1 MKKHILA
8 ALALLMATTAGAAG
22 KQRGFA
28 IVIDPASYKEAKT
41 EVDAYAASVRADGL
55 VPIIVTEDTDNPD
68 KLRGRLKKMYAS
80 KSNPIEGA
88 VFIGD
93 IPVVR
98 VADAQHLASALKMD
112 QRAFPRDQWAVA
124 SDRFYDDFDLEFRF
138 IERDSVNPQWYY
150 YSLAP
155 EGSQYLAPDIYSGRI
170 HPMDDGTDKY
180 EQIRHYL
187 RKAVQAK
194 QEANIVDQILYFSG
208 HGYVSESVHA
218 RIDEKGA
225 LLQNF
230 PWMQTRR
237 QGIDYIDHK
246 RDRSVKTRLMNELQ
260 RNNLDIAILHHHGG
274 EEIEYLND
282 EPDPATPMEAI
293 NAVKDYAN
301 YVYRRHRGKGEPDDS
316 VKANIARNL
325 GNIPTAWMTEE
336 DAPGKAERDSIENR
350 KLNIYVEDF
359 EKFDPDVRMVILDAC
374 YNGSFHRPRYLSGA
388 YIFDKGKTVAAI
400 ANSVNVLQDK
410 WADRYIGAVGLGM
423 RAGNLV
429 KMNPY
434 LESHFIGDPTFRFTS
449 PVGDVDVNALL
460 AGDPAQWKEY
470 LDSEYPAL
478 RAMALRQ
485 LADAGLI
492 DSNALLAAYENDNSE
507 VVRMEAMMLL
517 SVLADENFVKC
528 LDMAVDDSFELIQ
541 RFAVNFIGKCG
552 NPELARA
559 LVSVGQRNNTGERI
573 EFGVEQ
579 SAAVYPCKMLLS
591 TLDSTF
597 ADTDYMDPEVI
608 KGYIGHALD
617 VYADSERLTGTQ
629 ALCHSD
635 SLTVKQQLQKI
646 RILRNSNMHYMVDD
660 LLVFLQKPHQDEVV
674 TVSLLEAL
682 GWFNRSFRRND
693 IASAAL
699 AMSKDRNRSQAVR
712 DEALKTYRRLTHR

>member
-1 MKKHILA
+1 MKQILA
-8 ALALLMATTAGAAG
+8 ALALLLSLTAGAAG
-22 KQRGFA
+22 QRRGFA
-28 IVIDPASYKEAKT
+28 IVIDPASYKEAKA
-41 EVDAYAASVRADGL
+41 EVDAYAASVKADGL
-55 VPIIVTEDTDNPD
+55 TPFIVTDGVDNPD
-68 KLRGRLKKMYAS
+68 KLRDRLKKMHDS
-80 KSNPIEGA
+80 KSCPIEGA

-93 IPVVR
+93 IPIVR
-98 VADAQHLASALKMD
+98 VTDAQHLASALKMD
-112 QRAFPRDQWAVA
+112 QRNYPRDQWAVA
-124 SDRFYDDFDLEFRF
+124 SDRFYDDFDLQFRF
-138 IERDSVNPQWYY
+138 IEQDSVNPQWYY

-155 EGSQYLAPDIYSGRI
+155 EGSQYLAPDIYTGRI
-170 HPMDDGTDKY
+170 RPFEDGSDKY
-180 EQIRHYL
+180 EQIRNYL
-187 RKAVQAK
+187 KKAVKAK
-194 QEANIVDQILYFSG
+194 QEANIVDNILYFSG

-230 PWMQTRR
+230 PWMHTRR

-260 RNNLDIAILHHHGG
+260 RDNLDIALLHHHGG

-293 NAVKDYAN
+293 DAVKEYAN
-301 YVYRRHRGKGEPDDS
+301 YMYRRHRGKGTPDDS

-325 GNIPTAWMTEE
+325 GGLPLDWFTEE
-336 DAPGKAERDSIENR
+336 DEPGKAERDSIEGR

-359 EKFDPDVRMVILDAC
+359 EAFDPDVRLVILDAC
-374 YNGSFHRPRYLSGA
+374 YTGSFHRPRYLSGA

-400 ANSVNVLQDK
+400 ANSVNVIQDK
-410 WADRYIGAVGLGM
+410 WPDRYLGAAGLGM

-429 KMNPY
+429 KLNPY

-449 PVGDVDVNALL
+449 PVGDVDVNAML
-460 AGDPAQWKEY
+460 AGDPAAWRAY

-485 LADAGLI
+485 LTDAGLI
-492 DSNALLAAYENDNSE
+492 DSDALLAAYTNDNSE

-517 SVLADENFVKC
+517 SDIADENFIKC

-579 SAAVYPCKMLLS
+579 SASVYPCKLLLS
-591 TLDSTF
+591 TLDTTF
-597 ADTDYMDPEVI
+597 AETDYMDPEVI
-608 KGYIGHALD
+608 KGYIAHALD

-635 SLTVKQQLQKI
+635 SLTVKEQLQKI
-646 RILRNSNMHYMVDD
+646 RALRNSNMHYMVDD
-660 LLVFLQKPHQDEVV
+660 LLEFLNRPQQDEVV

-682 GWFNRSFRRND
+682 GWFNRSFRRDD
-693 IASAAL
+693 IAAAAL
-699 AMSKDRNRSQAVR
+699 AMSRDNSRSQAVR
-712 DEALKTYRRLTHR
+712 DEALKTYRRLTHK

>member
-1 MKKHILA
+1 MKKHISASLA
-8 ALALLMATTAGAAG
+8 ILVALSAGAAV

-41 EVDAYAASVRADGL
+41 EVDAYAAAVKADGL
-55 VPIIVTEDTDNPD
+55 NPIIVTEDTDNPD
-68 KLRGRLKKMYAS
+68 KLRMRLKKMYDA

-98 VADAQHLASALKMD
+98 VQDAQHMASALKMD
-112 QRAFPRDQWAVA
+112 QTAFPRDQWAVA
-124 SDRFYDDFDLEFRF
+124 SDRFYDDFDLQFRF

-155 EGSQYLAPDIYSGRI
+155 EGSQYLAPDIYTGRI
-170 HPMDDGTDKY
+170 HPMDNGTDKY

-187 RKAVQAK
+187 KKAVQAK
-194 QEANIVDQILYFSG
+194 QEANIVDNILYFSG

-230 PWMQTRR
+230 PWMHTRR

-260 RNNLDIAILHHHGG
+260 RDNLDIALLHHHGG

-282 EPDPATPMEAI
+282 DPDLETPLEAVD
-293 NAVKDYAN
+293 AVKEYAT

-316 VKANIARNL
+316 VKAGIARNL
-325 GNIPTAWMTEE
+325 GGIPFDWMTEE
-336 DAPGKAERDSIENR
+336 DAPGKAEKDSIENR

-359 EKFDPDVRMVILDAC
+359 EAFDPDARMVILDAC
-374 YNGSFHRPRYLSGA
+374 YNGSFHRPRYISGA
-388 YIFDKGKTVAAI
+388 YIFDNGKTVAAI

-449 PVGDVDVNALL
+449 PVGGVDVNALL
-460 AGDPAQWKEY
+460 AGDPAQWKGY
-470 LDSEYPAL
+470 LNSEYPAL

-485 LADAGLI
+485 LTDASLI
-492 DSNALLAAYENDNSE
+492 NSDALLKAYENDNSE

-517 SVLADENFVKC
+517 SEIADDNFIKC

-552 NPELARA
+552 NEELARA

-573 EFGVEQ
+573 EFGVQ
-579 SAAVYPCKMLLS
+579 NAAGVYPCKLLLS
-591 TLDSTF
+591 TLDQIYNE
-597 ADTDYMDPEVI
+597 TDYMEPEKI

-629 ALCHSD
+629 QLCHSD

-646 RILRNSNMHYMVDD
+646 RTLRNSNMHYMVDD
-660 LLVFLQKPHQDEVV
+660 ILEFLQKPHEDEAV
-674 TVSLLEAL
+674 TVGLLEAL
-682 GWFNRSFRRND
+682 GWFNKSFRRDD
-693 IASAAL
+693 IAKVAL
-699 AMSKDRNRSQAVR
+699 AMSEDKKQSAAVR
-712 DEALKTYRRLTHR
+712 DEALKTYRRLTHK